1 MFLTR
6 KEIFSISTWVLKLTV
21 LLKLRKTY
29 SQPCQKYWQL
39 YVMHLMK
46 DLGLL
51 YEDMEVISATSA
63 SYKIMQNMCTTII
76 SQVWRIDYITG
87 QPTVL
92 KFDKPMDA
100 IKFIC
105 NHFQNL
111 PVLQNLNVTEAGN

>member
-1 MFLTR
+1 
-6 KEIFSISTWVLKLTV
+6 
-21 LLKLRKTY
+21 
-29 SQPCQKYWQL
+29 
-39 YVMHLMK
+39 MHLMK

-100 IKFIC
+100 IKFIF

-111 PVLQNLNVTEAGN
+111 PALQNLNVTKAGN

>member
-1 MFLTR
+1 
-6 KEIFSISTWVLKLTV
+6 
-21 LLKLRKTY
+21 
-29 SQPCQKYWQL
+29 
-39 YVMHLMK
+39 MHLMK

-63 SYKIMQNMCTTII
+63 SYKIMQNMCTTIN